1 MTMGIF
7 HLILTIFFVP
17 LLVIAQ
23 INPDAVESRKLELEQ
38 ELKNYEQQIS
48 QYQDL
53 VQQKQQEGDSLKRD
67 IDILNAKISSAKLA
81 IKARDLSIKKLSQE
95 IQQKSE
101 NISFLSGEMG
111 KTKAVLSDFLRRINE
126 RDNFSPVEI
135 ALVYQDINLFF
146 NEVESTSQLQSS
158 LHNSLGRFENLKGEE
173 ETARDDLID
182 KKSEELEL
190 RSIQE
195 LQKKKLDADE
205 TEKQQILKFTKGLEA
220 GYQKILDANKKSAAT
235 IKSQLFLLTGS
246 PDIPFGKA
254 VEYANLAEKHT
265 GVRPAFLLAVIT
277 EESNLG
283 QNVGKG
289 NWKEDLSHK
298 KCAKQRTAFVEITS
312 ELGLNP
318 DLMPVSK
325 KVWYGYCGGAMG
337 PAQFIPTTWIL
348 YKNLVSKITGN
359 NPPSPWDPKDAF
371 VASALLLSDNGAR
384 AGNPDSEWKAAM
396 KYLAGANWKKSAYRF
411 YGDDI
416 MAIAVKYQDQIDIIQ
431 SLAQR

>member
-1 MTMGIF
+1 MRKLS
-7 HLILTIFFVP
+7 LILGVFVLP
-17 LLVIAQ
+17 FLVFAEV
-23 INPDAVESRKLELEQ
+23 NPGLVESRKSELQE
-38 ELKNYEQQIS
+38 ELKAYEQQIS

-53 VQQKQQEGDSLKRD
+53 VQQKQQEGNSLKRD

-81 IKARDLSIKKLSQE
+81 IKARDISIKNLNQE

-111 KTKAVLSDFLRRINE
+111 KSKEALGDFLRRINE
-126 RDNFSPVEI
+126 RDNFSVVEI
-135 ALVYQDINLFF
+135 ALVYQDLSLFL
-146 NEVESTSQLQSS
+146 NEVESTNQLQFS
-158 LHNSLGRFENLKGEE
+158 LQDSLGRFENLKVEE
-173 ETARDDLID
+173 EDAREELLN
-182 KKSEELEL
+182 KKNEELEL

-205 TEKQQILKFTKGLEA
+205 AEKQRILKATKGIEA
-220 GYQKILDANKKSAAT
+220 GYQKTLDDKKKSAAT

-246 PDIPFGKA
+246 PDIPFEKA

-265 GVRPAFLLAVIT
+265 GIRPAFLLAVIT

-289 NWKEDLSHK
+289 NWKVDLSHSRCK
-298 KCAKQRTAFVEITS
+298 SQREAFVEITS

-325 KVWYGYCGGAMG
+325 KAWYGYCGGAMG
-337 PAQFIPTTWIL
+337 PAQFIPTTWKL
-348 YKNLVSKITGN
+348 FKKGVTKITGN
-359 NPPSPWDPKDAF
+359 NPPNPWDPKDAF
-371 VASALLLSDNGAR
+371 VASALLLRDNGAR
-384 AGNPDSEWKAAM
+384 AGDTNSEWKAAM
-396 KYLAGANWKKSAYRF
+396 KYLAGVNWNKPAYRF

-416 MAIAVKYQDQIDIIQ
+416 MAIAIKYQDQIDIIQ
-431 SLAQR
+431 SLAVR